1 MIASIFLLVLCHAYA
16 LQYDLSDSQRLFD
29 KYMVKYNKTYSS
41 AEEKLAKFENFQ
53 NNLKIINEKNS
64 NSKDALYDIN
74 YYSDMN
80 KNELLRKQTGFKINL
95 KKNNLEWDWDVKCVQ
110 QILNEDPAVLLPESF
125 DWRHQNVV
133 TTVKNQRDCGSCWA
147 FSAIANIE
155 SQYAIKFKKLL
166 DLSEQHLVNCDQQN
180 NGCNGGLMHWA
191 LEIIMRSGGVVAER
205 DDPYVAV
212 DSVCKRKPKQFN
224 INGCVQYN
232 LKNEEKLRELLVVNG
247 PLSIAIDVIDIMD
260 YKTGIASSCKNDNG
274 LNHAVL
280 LVGYGVKNNIP
291 YWTFKNSWGTEW
303 GDNGYFKLQRNINS
317 CGMMNEYAS
326 TAIL

>member
-1 MIASIFLLVLCHAYA
+1 MIPIILLLAFCHVHAI
-16 LQYDLSDSQRLFD
+16 QYDLKDGEKLFEN
-29 KYMVKYNKTYSS
+29 YVNKYNKTYSS
-41 AEEKLAKFENFQ
+41 LEERAAKFENFQ
-53 NNLKIINEKNS
+53 NNLKLINEKNS
-64 NSKDALYDIN
+64 NSKDAVYDIN
-74 YYSDMN
+74 FYSDMN
-80 KNELLRKQTGFKINL
+80 KNELLRKQTGFKVNL
-95 KKNNLEWDWDVKCVQ
+95 KKTKGGWDYIRCAQ
-110 QILNEDPAVLLPESF
+110 QLINEDPVVLLPESF

-133 TTVKNQRDCGSCWA
+133 TSVKNQRDCGSCWA
-147 FSAIANIE
+147 FSAIGNIE

-191 LEIIMRSGGVVAER
+191 LEIIMRSGGVVAEK

-212 DSVCKRKPKQFN
+212 DSVCKRKPKIFN
-224 INGCVQYN
+224 INGCVQYD

-247 PLSIAIDVIDIMD
+247 PISIAIDVIDIID
-260 YKTGIASSCKNDNG
+260 YKQGVASTCRNDNG

-291 YWTFKNSWGTEW
+291 YWILKNSWGTEW
-303 GDNGYFKLQRNINS
+303 GEDGYFKVQRNINS